1 MKETDM
7 RKKKTHKYKLVAVLQ
22 TLVVSQT
29 RAMKALY

>member
-7 RKKKTHKYKLVAVLQ
+7 RKKTHKYKLVAVLQ